1 MAPISLVLL
10 NPLGFLCMEVGERL
24 RESRRLAQKIIPI
37 QQADASTGSDN
48 QLSRKVSTSSSGSLS
63 SSNHSRSHA
72 NRCKVYQPKIKK
84 TKNNSD
90 IYKLITLFQK
100 FQCRQI
106 FLTVWKNMLFTPIV
120 AMTVMGIAVNFLC
133 DHQIPA
139 ILKNLCGVIKRYL
152 ANATYHSDS
161 NPVDY
166 K

>member
-84 TKNNSD
+84 TKKQFRYLQIDNLVSKIPMPPDILDCLEKYVVYSD
-90 IYKLITLFQK
+90 CCNDRHGYRCQLSLRSPNTGHSKKPVRGNQTLFSK
-100 FQCRQI
+100 
-106 FLTVWKNMLFTPIV
+106 
-120 AMTVMGIAVNFLC
+120 C
-133 DHQIPA
+133 DVP
-139 ILKNLCGVIKRYL
+139 LRF
-152 ANATYHSDS
+152 
-161 NPVDY
+161 
-166 K
+166 